1 MSAELLNYLSGFVTK
16 QRLDKFDYVLE
27 NRTRYI
33 SLVCEDIY
41 QSHNASALMRTCD
54 CFGIQDIHIIETKNS
69 FAINKDVALGAS
81 NWLSIFKYSN
91 LQHKTSPVFQELR
104 SKGYRIVATTPHK
117 DGISLNELKLE
128 KGPVSLIFGTEMEG
142 LSSAAREEADEFLTI
157 DMYGF
162 TESFNVSVSAGIIL
176 HYLRMKLMD
185 SDIDWKL
192 TKKEKFLLK
201 LDWLRKSVKSSNLIE
216 KEFRK
221 NQKSSFRNED

>member
-221 NQKSSFRNED
+221 NQKSSFGNED